1 MLGAGEI
8 RSHRITATKTE
19 MHALPI
25 NNLDT
30 LTVSLYKTEN
40 ISSDWEFKKN
50 NPLNRLFDRFE
61 DEQDLVKLSVKKS
74 PEINSN
80 LEIKSSAK
88 GSSQEKAQNNV
99 GKLDYKWEVTNK
111 TLFLNPMISRQNL
124 NGFQNKKVELIL
136 NVSEGQV
143 LSLNNNLKSIL
154 NYPVKNDQNYS
165 STKTAGY
172 LWKMGTYGLECLN
185 CPQPKSELQLH
196 YQDNEGYEKL
206 HLKVD
211 KDGIQL
217 KTK

>member
-80 LEIKSSAK
+80 LEIKASAK

-111 TLFLNPMISRQNL
+111 TLFLIPMISRQNL
-124 NGFQNKKVELIL
+124 NEFQNKKVELIL
-136 NVSEGQV
+136 NVSMG
-143 LSLNNNLKSIL
+143 
-154 NYPVKNDQNYS
+154 
-165 STKTAGY
+165 AGAFI
-172 LWKMGTYGLECLN
+172 K
-185 CPQPKSELQLH
+185 Q
-196 YQDNEGYEKL
+196 
-206 HLKVD
+206 
-211 KDGIQL
+211 QL
-217 KTK
+217 KKYFKLSCKK